1 MTQETTGMQTTRLNH
16 DGPAVSVLALG
27 GASLGGV
34 YQDVSQAEADTVV
47 AAALSAGVN
56 LIDVAPYY
64 GMTRAESALGAAL
77 KEAPRDAF
85 VLMTKIGRYGDKDWD
100 FSRDATLRSLDE
112 SRARLGV
119 DYIDVLQCH
128 DIEHGD
134 QRQLLD
140 EALPLMRELKTQ
152 GVIGRIGIT
161 GYDLSLLE
169 DVALAQDVDT
179 VMAYCTY
186 TLQDRRLAAS
196 ARRLNAAGISV
207 FNASPLGMGLLTDQ
221 GPPDWHPGHASV
233 HAAASE
239 AARLC
244 REHGTDL
251 SHVALQFALQTAVD
265 NGITST
271 VVGMSRPSNLAR
283 NIKALTAPLDVELLA
298 AVEGVL
304 APVLDKGWDVLPGN
318 GGKAGG

>member
-1 MTQETTGMQTTRLNH
+1 MQTTRLNNG
-16 DGPAVSVLALG
+16 GPAVSELALG

-34 YQDVSQAEADTVV
+34 YQDVSQAEADSVV
-47 AAALSAGVN
+47 AAALDAGIN

-77 KEAPRDAF
+77 KGTRRDAY

-100 FSRDATLRSLDE
+100 FSRDTTLRSLDE
-112 SRARLGV
+112 SRTRLGV

-140 EALPLMRELKTQ
+140 EALPLMRELKAQ

-161 GYDLSLLE
+161 GYDLRLLE
-169 DVALAQDVDT
+169 EVALAQRVDT

-186 TLQDRRLAAS
+186 TLQDQRLAAS

-221 GPPDWHPGHASV
+221 GQPDWHPGHASV
-233 HAAASE
+233 HAAAAE

-244 REHGTDL
+244 REHQTDL
-251 SHVALQFALQTAVD
+251 ARVALQFALQTAAD
-265 NGITST
+265 NGIVST
-271 VVGMSRPSNLAR
+271 VVGMSKPSNVTR
-283 NIKALTAPLDVELLA
+283 NIEALTTPIDPEILA
-298 AVEGVL
+298 AVQAVL
-304 APVLDKGWDVLPGN
+304 APVLDKGWDVLPGH

>member
-1 MTQETTGMQTTRLNH
+1 MQTTRLNNG
-16 DGPAVSVLALG
+16 GPAVSVLALG

-34 YQDVSQAEADTVV
+34 YQDVSQAEADAVV
-47 AAALSAGVN
+47 AAALDAGVN

-64 GMTRAESALGAAL
+64 GLTRAETALGGAL
-77 KEAPRDAF
+77 KGRPRHSF
-85 VLMTKIGRYGDKDWD
+85 VLMTKIGRYGDKAWD
-100 FSRDATLRSLDE
+100 FSREATLRSLDE

-134 QRQLLD
+134 RAQLLD
-140 EALPLMRELKTQ
+140 EALPLMRELKAQ
-152 GVIGRIGIT
+152 GAIGRVGVT
-161 GYDLSLLE
+161 GYDLRLLE
-169 DVALAQDVDT
+169 KVALSQGVDT

-186 TLQDRRLAAS
+186 TLQDQRLADS

-233 HAAASE
+233 HAAAAE

-244 REHGTDL
+244 REAGTDL
-251 SHVALQFALQTAVD
+251 SRLALQFALQTAAKQGVA
-265 NGITST
+265 ST
-271 VVGMSRPSNLAR
+271 VVGMSKPSNLTR
-283 NIKALTAPLDVELLA
+283 NIEALTAPIDLDVLA
-298 AVEGVL
+298 AVEAVL
-304 APVLDKGWDVLPGN
+304 APVLNKGWDVLPGN
-318 GGKAGG
+318 GGKAGA

>member
-1 MTQETTGMQTTRLNH
+1 MQTTRLNN
-16 DGPAVSVLALG
+16 DGPAVSAIALG

-34 YQDVSQAEADTVV
+34 YQDVSQAEASNLV
-47 AAALSAGVN
+47 AAALEAGVN

-64 GMTRAESALGAAL
+64 GLTRAETALGAAL
-77 KEAPRDAF
+77 KGAPRGSF
-85 VLMTKIGRYGDKDWD
+85 VLMTKIGRYGDKAWD
-100 FSRDATLRSLDE
+100 FSREATLRSLDE

-140 EALPLMRELKTQ
+140 EALPLMRELKVQ
-152 GVIGRIGIT
+152 GAIGRIGVT
-161 GYDLSLLE
+161 GYDLPFLE
-169 DVALAQDVDT
+169 EVALSQGVDT

-233 HAAASE
+233 HAAAAE
-239 AARLC
+239 AASLC
-244 REHGTDL
+244 REAGTDL
-251 SHVALQFALQTAVD
+251 SRVALQFALQNAAQ
-265 NGITST
+265 NGIAST
-271 VVGMSRPSNLAR
+271 IVGMSKPSNLTR
-283 NIKALTAPLDVELLA
+283 NIEALTVPIDPEILA
-298 AVEGVL
+298 AVEAIL
-304 APVLDKGWDVLPGN
+304 EPVLDKGWDVLPGN

>member
-1 MTQETTGMQTTRLNH
+1 MQTNTL
-16 DGPAVSVLALG
+16 DKDDVAVSVLALG

-34 YQDVSQAEADTVV
+34 YQDVSQAEADAVV
-47 AAALSAGVN
+47 AASLAAGVN

-64 GMTRAESALGAAL
+64 GMTRAETALGAAL
-77 KEAPRDAF
+77 KGTPRDAF

-134 QRQLLD
+134 KRQLLD
-140 EALPLMRELKTQ
+140 QALPLMRELKAQ
-152 GVIGRIGIT
+152 GVIGRVGIT
-161 GYDLSLLE
+161 GYDLRLLE
-169 DVALAQDVDT
+169 EVALSQGVDT

-186 TLQDRRLAAS
+186 TLQDQRLAAS

-233 HAAASE
+233 HAAAAE

-251 SHVALQFALQTAVD
+251 SRVALQFALQTAVD
-265 NGITST
+265 NGIVST
-271 VVGMSRPSNLAR
+271 VVGMSKPSNLVR
-283 NIKALTAPLDVELLA
+283 NIEALTAPIDPEILA
-298 AVEGVL
+298 AAEAVL
-304 APVLDKGWDVLPGN
+304 APVLDKGWDVLPGH

>member
-1 MTQETTGMQTTRLNH
+1 MQTTRLNNC
-16 DGPAVSVLALG
+16 GPAVSAIALG

-34 YQDVSQAEADTVV
+34 YQDVSQAEASNLV
-47 AAALSAGVN
+47 AAALESGIN

-64 GMTRAESALGAAL
+64 GLTRAETALGAAL
-77 KEAPRDAF
+77 KGAPRDSF
-85 VLMTKIGRYGDKDWD
+85 VLMTKVGRYGDKVWD
-100 FSRDATLRSLDE
+100 FSREATLRSLDE

-134 QRQLLD
+134 LRQLLD
-140 EALPLMRELKTQ
+140 EALPLMRELKAQ
-152 GVIGRIGIT
+152 GAIGRIGVT
-161 GYDLSLLE
+161 GYDLAFLE
-169 DVALAQDVDT
+169 EVALSQSVDT

-196 ARRLNAAGISV
+196 ALRLNAAGISV

-233 HAAASE
+233 HAAAAE
-239 AARLC
+239 AACLC
-244 REHGTDL
+244 REAGTDV
-251 SHVALQFALQTAVD
+251 SRVALQFALQTAAQ
-265 NGITST
+265 NGIAST
-271 VVGMSRPSNLAR
+271 VVGMSKLSNLTR
-283 NIKALTAPLDVELLA
+283 NIEALTARIDPETLV
-298 AVEGVL
+298 AVEAVL

>member
-1 MTQETTGMQTTRLNH
+1 MQTTRLNQ

-34 YQDVSQAEADTVV
+34 YQDVSQAEADNVV
-47 AAALSAGVN
+47 EAALTAGIN

-64 GMTRAESALGAAL
+64 GLTRAETALGAAL
-77 KEAPRDAF
+77 KGKPRDAF

-100 FSRDATLRSLDE
+100 FSREATLRSLDE

-140 EALPLMRELKTQ
+140 EALPLMRELKAQ
-152 GVIGRIGIT
+152 GVIGRVGVT
-161 GYDLSLLE
+161 GYDLGLLE
-169 DVALAQDVDT
+169 EVAMTQGVDT

-186 TLQDRRLAAS
+186 TLQDQRLAAS

-207 FNASPLGMGLLTDQ
+207 FNASPLGMGLLTNQ
-221 GPPDWHPGHASV
+221 GPPVWHPGHASV
-233 HAAASE
+233 QAAAAE

-244 REHGTDL
+244 REAGTDL
-251 SHVALQFALQTAVD
+251 SHVALQFALQTAAD
-265 NGITST
+265 KGMAST
-271 VVGMSRPSNLAR
+271 VVGMSKPSNLSR
-283 NIKALTAPLDVELLA
+283 NIEALTAPIDADILA
-298 AVEGVL
+298 AVEAVL
-304 APVLDKGWDVLPGN
+304 APVLDKGWDVLPGH